1 MHPPTSVY
9 QTTHNATIFYVHFL
23 LTSQDKIT
31 MDEVGAGNSS
41 RKFSLEVMDS
51 YIALRE
57 TEEAMGRQGEAR
69 KSVDFKRG
77 SWVGAQR
84 QVQPL
89 GDWSRIS
96 HSKPMWATE
105 KLTQSDPHLPVPPPH
120 TLSLSWKV
128 S

>member
-1 MHPPTSVY
+1 MLLF
-9 QTTHNATIFYVHFL
+9 FYVHFL

-89 GDWSRIS
+89 GD
-96 HSKPMWATE
+96 
-105 KLTQSDPHLPVPPPH
+105 
-120 TLSLSWKV
+120 
-128 S
+128 